1 MTSPTNNPASQEWY
15 ALRTFLLALIGFF
28 LFLGV
33 VAAALQFQAALPTAP
48 LVAPLPLPTVV
59 PSSVPLVE
67 LVLARPTLTPTIVAA
82 ASPLPPLTHLVQSG
96 ETLSLIA
103 SQYGLTVDSF
113 MVANNLANPDV
124 VWAGQSLLIP
134 QEREEKSAAATP
146 TVSSTIALF
155 TSSLTTTLPITPTT
169 VNGIPFAEIVV
180 ISPETWANIRG
191 IYAHGQE
198 LGRDPHA
205 FSKIGDST
213 IDAEHF
219 LSRFATGPYNLGDY
233 AFLQPTV
240 DYFAASFA
248 RQGMAV
254 QIGLH
259 SWNALDPFW
268 ADKTLCEA
276 AETVIACEFRL
287 HNPSLVLIRLGA
299 NDVGVPDNFAQNMRD
314 IVAYAIEQGVIP
326 VLGTKADRA
335 EGSDENN
342 EIIRQIAEEYHLPLW
357 DFDRVAATLPQR
369 GLDEDGIHLMAY
381 MAHDYSQPVAFERG
395 HALHNLT
402 ALLVL
407 DTIRLGI
414 MNEEG

>member
-1 MTSPTNNPASQEWY
+1 MTAPTNNPVSPEWY

-33 VAAALQFQAALPTAP
+33 VAVALQVQANLPTTP
-48 LVAPLPLPTVV
+48 LVTPQPLPTTV
-59 PSSVPLVE
+59 PSSVPLDEVS
-67 LVLARPTLTPTIVAA
+67 LALPTITPTVFAA
-82 ASPLPPLTHLVQSG
+82 ASPASPLTHLVQSG

-103 SQYGLTVDSF
+103 SQYGLTVDSL
-113 MVANNLANPDV
+113 VLANNLINPDV
-124 VWAGQSLLIP
+124 VWAGQALLIP
-134 QEREEKSAAATP
+134 QTREEEIAAATP
-146 TVSSTIALF
+146 TVSPTITL
-155 TSSLTTTLPITPTT
+155 SPPLTATLPITPTT
-169 VNGIPFAEIVV
+169 INGIPFKEIVV
-180 ISPETWANIRG
+180 ISPETWANIRA
-191 IYAHGQE
+191 IYAHGQA

-219 LSRFATGPYNLGDY
+219 LSRFATGPYNLGEY

-240 DYFAASFA
+240 DYFSASLA

-268 ADKTLCEA
+268 ADKTICEP

-299 NDVGVPDNFAQNMRD
+299 NDVGVPENFARNMRD
-314 IVAYAIEQGVIP
+314 IVTYAIAQGVIP

-335 EGSDENN
+335 EGSNENN

-369 GLDEDGIHLMAY
+369 GLDEDGIHLLAY
-381 MAHDYSQPVAFERG
+381 MAHDYTQPVAFERG

-407 DTIRLGI
+407 DTIRVGI
-414 MNEEG
+414 MN

>member
-1 MTSPTNNPASQEWY
+1 MTSPTNNTVAEEWY
-15 ALRTFLLALIGFF
+15 ALRTFLLALIAFI

-33 VAAALQFQAALPTAP
+33 VGVALQWQADLPNAQPVVQPPLPTLAP
-48 LVAPLPLPTVV
+48 TPLPLVEPT
-59 PSSVPLVE
+59 
-67 LVLARPTLTPTIVAA
+67 LVLPTLMPTAIAA
-82 ASPLPPLTHLVQSG
+82 ASPTLPPTHLVQSG

-103 SQYGLTVDSF
+103 TRYGLPLDSLIA
-113 MVANNLANPDV
+113 ANHLDNPDV
-124 VWAGQSLLIP
+124 VWVGQALVIP
-134 QEREEKSAAATP
+134 QEGEEMIAAATP
-146 TVSSTIALF
+146 TPV
-155 TSSLTTTLPITPTT
+155 LTFTLPVTPTT
-169 VNGIPFAEIVV
+169 LNGIPFAEIVV
-180 ISPETWANIRG
+180 ISPETWATIRS
-191 IYAHGQE
+191 IYERGRE
-198 LGRDPHA
+198 LGRDPRA

-240 DYFAASFA
+240 DYFAPSFA

-259 SWNALDPFW
+259 SWNALDPLW
-268 ADKTLCEA
+268 ADKTICEA

-299 NDVGVPDNFAQNMRD
+299 NDVGVPDHFAQNMRD
-314 IVAYAIEQGVIP
+314 IVTYAIEQGVIP

-342 EIIRQIAEEYHLPLW
+342 QIIRQIAEEYHLPLW

-369 GLDEDGIHLMAY
+369 GLDEDGVHLLAY
-381 MAHDYSQPVAFERG
+381 MAHDYTQPVAFERG

-407 DTIRLGI
+407 DTIRQEM